1 MNHFQILY
9 NPKINFNLM
18 ENLVL
23 EEAYLA
29 QVDLF
34 IKKLVNY
41 TTVKQIYYSNS
52 MIIQYKTLILIAS

>member
-52 MIIQYKTLILIAS
+52 MIIRYKILILIAS